1 MLQSFRIPSTT
12 LAFGLAMAASIA
24 GCGQTNF
31 DNDVANLDR
40 VAEVRDNANLTGDEK
55 RQELRDLGF
64 DEVDING
71 LLRADRTANQFGGT
85 AETGLNKVADGL
97 LNTMTPDEIQLY
109 GDLVGEAT
117 FSDAQAQELLDLFM
131 LNAIATRDQLKTFL
145 EDNDIDSPAGLE
157 VGEIQATFVDAD
169 PEDFI
174 ANLP

>member
-1 MLQSFRIPSTT
+1 MLHRTRFRPATG
-12 LAFGLAMAASIA
+12 GLALCGAFWLC

-31 DNDVANLDR
+31 DNDISDLDR
-40 VAEVRDNANLTGDEK
+40 VAVIRDDANLTGDEK

-109 GDLVGEAT
+109 GDLVGEAN
-117 FSDAQAQELLDLFM
+117 FSDAQAQELVNLFV
-131 LNAIATRDQLKTFL
+131 LNGITTRDQLKTFL

-157 VGEIQATFVDAD
+157 VGEVQATFVDAD

>member
-1 MLQSFRIPSTT
+1 MLQSSRYRSWIIFVALPSGM
-12 LAFGLAMAASIA
+12 LLS

-31 DNDVANLDR
+31 DNDLSNLDR
-40 VAEVRDNANLTGDEK
+40 VAEIRDNANLTGEEK

-64 DEVDING
+64 DEIDING
-71 LLRADRTANQFGGT
+71 LLRADRTANQLGGT

-117 FSDAQAQELLDLFM
+117 FSDAQAQELLNLFV
-131 LNAIATRDQLKTFL
+131 LNNIATRDQLKTFL
-145 EDNDIDSPAGLE
+145 EDNDIDSPAGLD

-174 ANLP
+174 ADLP

>member
-1 MLQSFRIPSTT
+1 MVQSICFRSWAI
-12 LAFGLAMAASIA
+12 AFVLPAALPLC

-31 DNDVANLDR
+31 DSDISNLDR
-40 VAEVRDNANLTGDEK
+40 VAAIRDNANLTGDEK

-64 DEVDING
+64 DDVNING
-71 LLRADRTANQFGGT
+71 LLRSDRTANQFGGT

-117 FSDAQAQELLDLFM
+117 FSDAQAQELLNLLV
-131 LNAIATRDQLKTFL
+131 LNGLATRDQLKTFL

>member
-1 MLQSFRIPSTT
+1 MRQSSPFRSNT
-12 LAFGLAMAASIA
+12 LAIGFAVALSLV

-31 DNDVANLDR
+31 DTDISNLDR

-117 FSDAQAQELLDLFM
+117 FSDAQAQELLDLFV
-131 LNAIATRDQLKTFL
+131 LNAIATRDELKTFL